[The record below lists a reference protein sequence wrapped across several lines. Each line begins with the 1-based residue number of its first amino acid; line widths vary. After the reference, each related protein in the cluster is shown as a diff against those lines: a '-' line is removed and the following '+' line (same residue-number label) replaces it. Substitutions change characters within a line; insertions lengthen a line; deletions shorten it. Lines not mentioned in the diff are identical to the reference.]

1 MNPKTLETIQTI
13 HPTSK
18 TLYSLN
24 HWYSKYMKTAK
35 NKSTKIKVLKTGF
48 PTSFRES
55 LGNPSGV
62 GFYGFGPNKSHLSET
77 Q

>member
-55 LGNPSGV
+55 LGATLVVWDSVGLGPINP
-62 GFYGFGPNKSHLSET
+62 T
-77 Q
+77 